1 MIALSSPSLVKW
13 GPRTP
18 EKALS
23 VVPHPLKLHG
33 KDMGIAWFHVPLDT
47 FYVILETAG

>member
-1 MIALSSPSLVKW
+1 MSSPSLVEL

-23 VVPHPLKLHG
+23 VVTHPLESLINVIILSFDNLVTLPLH
-33 KDMGIAWFHVPLDT
+33 V
-47 FYVILETAG
+47 

>member
-1 MIALSSPSLVKW
+1 MSSPSLVKY

-23 VVPHPLKLHG
+23 CAQPPKIVRENVLNRQ
-33 KDMGIAWFHVPLDT
+33 
-47 FYVILETAG
+47 